1 MTARRIGLALGG
13 GGARALAHIGV
24 LKVLVQAEI
33 PIHLVSGTSMGAILA
48 AAYAVGYTPQEMEA
62 RALEFSSMRSMMRLV
77 DIHPPRRGLMQ
88 GNRVRSYLANLLGEQ
103 RCIEELRLPLGI
115 NAVDLNSAEEI
126 IFTRGP
132 LLPAV
137 LASMSVPGLFA
148 PVEIDSYRLVDG
160 GVLNNVPVNIARQ
173 LGADVVI
180 AVDVENAL
188 QRSTSMPDVRPAR
201 PPVPMPDLFNQ
212 FYHLIMVITVEATR
226 QRLKE
231 SPPDLFILPPLPR
244 EIDVYRGFPRAR
256 EAIAAG
262 EQAARESLPA
272 IQKLIQGD

>member
-33 PIHLVSGTSMGAILA
+33 PIHLISGTSMGAILA
-48 AAYAVGYTPQEMEA
+48 AAYAVGYSPQEMEA

-103 RCIEELRLPLGI
+103 RRIEDLRFPLGL
-115 NAVDLNSAEEI
+115 NAVDLISAQEI

-148 PVEIDSYRLVDG
+148 PVEMDGYRLVDG

-188 QRSTSMPDVRPAR
+188 QRSTAAPDAR

-231 SPPDLFILPPLPR
+231 SPPDLFILPPIPR

-262 EQAARESLPA
+262 EQAAREALPA
-272 IQKLIQGD
+272 IQTLIRGD